1 MSLLAEVLECE
12 VRHVGDTGDGG
23 VDGYIVAGENIKSI
37 VQVKWHRSTHK
48 AERVGVV
55 GEIAGTLLA
64 RGVPNGLLVTTSE
77 RLSPDAQREIDAV
90 NRRVVTSIGRINVD
104 AATYSDLLDM
114 LELAWGRRG
123 EDFMKVNPWLRDGEE
138 LGWIWDRLG
147 M

>member
-1 MSLLAEVLECE
+1 MRLLAEVLQGE
-12 VRHVGDTGDGG
+12 VRHVGGTRDRG
-23 VDGYIVAGENIKSI
+23 VDGYIVVGESIRSI

-55 GEIAGTLLA
+55 REIAGTLLA

-77 RLSPDAQREIDAV
+77 RLSPDAQREIEAV
-90 NRRVVTSIGRINVD
+90 NSRVVTNIGRINVD

-114 LELAWGRRG
+114 LELAWARRG
-123 EDFMKVNPWLRDGEE
+123 EDFMKVNPWLRDEEE

-147 M
+147 I